1 VTTKQR
7 IINQAISSYNEFG
20 TTNITSRDLAKE
32 LAMSSGN
39 LEYHFP
45 NKESLLLAIYKQMKK
60 EISVLYVDS
69 DVKYTPFKRF
79 NNLLIEL
86 ENFQKKYSF
95 FNLDVL
101 EISRN
106 FPKVND
112 LLKRTFQ
119 IRKEQMALFYDQFI
133 EAGYFKKEPIPGM
146 YLRSQHTVRI
156 LITFWSSQ
164 QEILPYFETIQN
176 KSLSVY
182 IWDLLL
188 PHMTEKGLN
197 EYRNLT

>member
-188 PHMTEKGLN
+188 PHMTEKG
-197 EYRNLT
+197 